1 MKKKWNHPGWRSFI
15 DVPLIVRIMKLITLF
30 LFAAIMHVA
39 AATYSQN
46 TKLKVV
52 GQNLSIG
59 EVLDRIE
66 SQSDFSFFFN
76 AKQIDLSKKISIS
89 ADNQVVNKILDEV
102 LSGTGL
108 TYTIN
113 NKLIIIH
120 SPEEASNY
128 TTIQQS
134 NKVSGKVTDNTG
146 GPLPGASVVV
156 KGTTNGTITGADGT
170 YALSNVSEKATLV
183 FSFVGMKSKEMAVS
197 GKTTINVSLEEES
210 IGLDEV
216 VAVGY
221 GTAKKRDVVG
231 AEASFKAENLDER
244 PLVRIDQS
252 LVGQMAGV
260 QVKQT
265 TGALGKAFSIQVR
278 GAGSISAGNE
288 PLYVIDGFPLA
299 AASPNSSGNYANGNP
314 LDNINPNDI
323 ESIQVLK
330 DAASAAIYGSR
341 AANGVVLITTKHGK
355 SGKPQI
361 TFNSYAG
368 YSEASRKLDMLS
380 AEEWIDRATE
390 MINAQ
395 WVASGTGRTAAQTT
409 DERRA
414 ILKLAS
420 GTYNTNY
427 MIDDRWNL
435 PGHPG
440 LNYIDWQDEI
450 FRKGMVQNYQVSANG
465 GNEFVKYYVSVNA
478 SNQDGMVKNM
488 NHKSYSA
495 RANVEVKANDNLKFG
510 INLTPTYS
518 ETNDPG
524 VEGKDNILHQAVSF
538 TPVQEDTMGVYVNYD
553 RFGQYKWST
562 SANSPVAKL
571 ENIVGLTKRFRTL
584 TSIFAEY
591 QLAKDLY
598 LKSTLNLD
606 NTNNTSTGYTPYTV
620 SGTLATRQSQLTVLT
635 SGSLSE
641 YAKRT
646 FVNENTLSY
655 NKVFFNN
662 HNVTLMAG
670 ASYNNDKIESSTM
683 KSNGGYSSYVIKTL
697 NAANGI
703 TGSSSETKNVLLS
716 YFGRLQYSFRDKY
729 LLSASIRRDG
739 SSRFGSNTK
748 WGTFPSASVGWRAS
762 EENFFKSLNARAIS
776 DLKLRASW
784 GKSGN
789 YNIGDYSSI
798 PVLAVYNYTFN
809 SALATGQAPSA
820 STNPD
825 ITWEESKTF
834 DTGFDIAFLKNRITG
849 SFDIYS
855 KLNYNLLLN
864 VPIPET
870 TGFAT
875 SLSNVGKVRNRGWE
889 VEISS
894 RNMVN
899 KFQWTTS
906 FNLSHNSNKVL
917 ALGSGQSQ
925 ILIPSA
931 FDISHSILKIGEQ
944 MNSIYVVKQI
954 GILSKED
961 VANKVPMYG
970 SQAEGDP
977 KYFDANGDKVIDAN
991 DRVIVGH
998 PNPSYV
1004 WGVTNSFK
1012 FKGFDLSIL
1021 VQGQSGGSIYS
1032 LLGRALSR
1040 TGQGFTDNYLG
1051 YGRDRWRSAENPGA
1065 GRVGKAYSTF
1075 GRIKNTDWLY
1085 SSDYWRVRNITLGYD
1100 LGKLMNS
1107 KIISGARVYV
1117 TAENWFG
1124 KDKYDGGFNPEAT
1137 NTDVSGSS
1145 AYPEAGDYGG
1155 LPLAKSLI
1163 FGLNLTF

>member
-1 MKKKWNHPGWRSFI
+1 MKKKWNHPGWRSVI

-30 LFAAIMHVA
+30 LFVAIMHVA

-46 TKLKVV
+46 TRLKIV

-76 AKQIDLSKKISIS
+76 AKQIDLSKKISI
-89 ADNQVVNKILDEV
+89 AAENQVVNKILDEV

-120 SPEEASNY
+120 SPEEANNY
-128 TTIQQS
+128 STIQQT
-134 NKVSGKVTDNTG
+134 NKVGGRVTDNTG
-146 GPLPGASVVV
+146 GPLPGASVIV
-156 KGTTNGTITGADGT
+156 KGTTNGTITGADGN
-170 YALSNVSEKATLV
+170 YSLANVSEKATLV
-183 FSFVGMKSKEMAVS
+183 FSFVGMRSKEVAVA

-231 AEASFKAENLDER
+231 AAASFKAENLDER

-299 AASPNSSGNYANGNP
+299 AASPNSSGNYASGNP

-361 TFNSYAG
+361 TFNSYVG
-368 YSEASRKLDMLS
+368 YNEASRKLDMMS
-380 AEEWIDRATE
+380 ADEWIDRATE

-395 WVASGTGRTAAQTT
+395 WVASGAGRTADQTT
-409 DERRA
+409 DQRRT
-414 ILKLAS
+414 ILKLAP

-440 LNYIDWQDEI
+440 LNYINWQDEI

-478 SNQDGMVKNM
+478 SNQDGMVKDM

-524 VEGKDNILHQAVSF
+524 VEGKDNILHQALSF

-553 RFGQYKWST
+553 RYGQYKWST

-606 NTNNTSTGYTPYTV
+606 NTNNTSSGYTPYKV

-646 FVNENTLSY
+646 FVNENTLTY
-655 NKVFFNN
+655 NKVLFKD

-670 ASYNNDKIESSTM
+670 ASYNSDKIESSSM

-697 NAANGI
+697 NAANAI

-716 YFGRLQYSFRDKY
+716 YFGRLQYSFKDKY

-748 WGTFPSASVGWRAS
+748 WGTFPSASLGWRLS
-762 EENFFKSLNARAIS
+762 EESFFKSLNLSAVN
-776 DLKLRASW
+776 DLKLRGSW

-834 DTGFDIAFLKNRITG
+834 DGGFDIAFLKNRITA
-849 SFDIYS
+849 SFDMYS

-875 SLSNVGKVRNRGWE
+875 SLSNVGRVRNRGWE

-906 FNLSHNSNKVL
+906 FNLSHNANKVL
-917 ALGSGQSQ
+917 ALGSGQTQ

-961 VANKVPMYG
+961 VANKVAMYG
-970 SQAEGDP
+970 SQTEGDP

-1004 WGVTNSFK
+1004 WGITNTFK
-1012 FKGFDLSIL
+1012 YKGFDLSIL
-1021 VQGQSGGSIYS
+1021 VQGQNGGSIYS

-1051 YGRDRWRSAENPGA
+1051 YGRDRWRSAENPGD

-1107 KIISGARVYV
+1107 KIITGARIYV

-1124 KDKYDGGFNPEAT
+1124 KDKYDGGLNPEAT